1 MNTLLHQM
9 ASASNLS
16 APEAHRLRI
25 AFGLACATR
34 VRHLI
39 ESDAV
44 LALLSRAQAWL
55 ASGEGAESLAP
66 LALAAQQ
73 QARSHPGSR
82 SIDGTA
88 HAAVSATHAVAAA
101 LNGRAL
107 DAADYA
113 AVYAYASAA
122 VTDPQAYG
130 EEHGWQVSV
139 LQGML
144 GHGGADGGRSAGRP
158 AMKDRTQQPLNN
170 PLIPSRDDV
179 A

>member
-9 ASASNLS
+9 ALASNLS

-44 LALLSRAQAWL
+44 LALLSRAQEWL

-66 LALAAQQ
+66 LGLAAQQ

-113 AVYAYASAA
+113 AYAMVYAYSTAA

-144 GHGGADGGRSAGRP
+144 GHGGADGGRCAGRP
-158 AMKDRTQQPLNN
+158 AMKD
-170 PLIPSRDDV
+170 
-179 A
+179 